1 MILDRRGLTLPEIL
15 AAVAVIGIGL
25 AGLAAVV
32 PVSSY
37 GLQEGRQLST
47 ATFLA
52 EQRFE
57 EARRAAWAAVLDE
70 DCLGVSAG
78 NTAPTSTRCRRPG
91 STIATACATG
101 TPCTTFPDE
110 PAVAGAGGYAR
121 TTRVLDCAVAPGC
134 GMAPYT
140 VHDAA
145 LRQVTV
151 TVSYVSFPGAGG
163 PTGGK
168 SAQISWLSTRR

>member
-1 MILDRRGLTLPEIL
+1 MILGDRGVTLPEIL
-15 AAVAVIGIGL
+15 ASVAVIGIGL

-32 PVSSY
+32 PVSTY

-57 EARRAAWAAVLDE
+57 EARRAAWAAVPDE
-70 DCLGVSAG
+70 DCLGVSGG
-78 NTAPTSTRCRRPG
+78 NTAPASTRCRRPL
-91 STIATACATG
+91 STIAAACTPG

-110 PAVAGAGGYAR
+110 PAAAGVAGYSR

-134 GMAPYT
+134 GMAPY
-140 VHDAA
+140 VVQDAA

-151 TVSYVSFPGAGG
+151 TVSYVPFPAAGG
-163 PTGGK
+163 STGGK
-168 SAQISWLSTRR
+168 SAQISWLTTRR

>member
-1 MILDRRGLTLPEIL
+1 MIFDRSGLTLPEIL
-15 AAVAVIGIGL
+15 AAAAVIGIGL
-25 AGLAAVV
+25 TGLAAVV

-57 EARRAAWAAVLDE
+57 EARRAAWATVPDE

-78 NTAPTSTRCRRPG
+78 NTAPASTRCRRPL
-91 STIATACATG
+91 STIATGCATG

-110 PAVAGAGGYAR
+110 PVVAGAVGYSR

-134 GMAPYT
+134 GTAPH
-140 VHDAA
+140 VVQDAA

-151 TVSYVSFPGAGG
+151 TVSYVPFPAAGG
-163 PTGGK
+163 STGGK
-168 SAQISWLSTRR
+168 SAQISWLTTRR

>member
-1 MILDRRGLTLPEIL
+1 MILDRRGLTLPELL

-25 AGLAAVV
+25 AGLASVV
-32 PVSSY
+32 PISSY

-57 EARRAAWAAVLDE
+57 EARRAAWAAVPDE

-78 NTAPTSTRCRRPG
+78 NMAPTSTRCTRPL

-101 TPCTTFPDE
+101 ASCTTFPDE
-110 PAVAGAGGYAR
+110 PAAGYSR
-121 TTRVLDCAVAPGC
+121 TTRVVDCAVAPGC
-134 GMAPYT
+134 GMAPYA
-140 VHDAA
+140 VQDAG
-145 LRQVTV
+145 LRLVTV
-151 TVSYVSFPGAGG
+151 TVTYVPFPGSGG

-168 SAQISWLSTRR
+168 SAQMSWLTTRR